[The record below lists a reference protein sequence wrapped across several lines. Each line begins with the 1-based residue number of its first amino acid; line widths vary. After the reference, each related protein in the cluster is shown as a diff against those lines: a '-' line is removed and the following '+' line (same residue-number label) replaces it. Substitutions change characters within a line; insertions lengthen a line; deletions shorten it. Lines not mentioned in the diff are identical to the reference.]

1 MSTLSQLDELR
12 RTDVLTAKQSLLSK
26 SIDDAMHALSNLETK
41 IEKKTN
47 TFDELSQTIEELEQ
61 ENEEYSGEPIQVPHY
76 SESSKKLEFFD
87 QLKVL
92 EGEADHYS
100 SQIKAHNQNI
110 ADLTTE
116 ISNTAQKHKR
126 LLAKIEQLKETLNT
140 ANDTLRERTGVKVQ
154 LQQKIKA
161 EDDEIEGLQKICE
174 QIREDAQKQADEMKD
189 ITPEAMQLL
198 ILQKDAL
205 VQEVRKAEEEK
216 QKLEI
221 KKKQKESKHAAKENL
236 SQKGLNK
243 DSSPLVW
250 MAERNALMIKIK
262 KARDE
267 LTQLATRS
275 KSALKSKQRTE
286 KKKEQLNFS
295 EADVKKAILL
305 EIQEVENADDSFI
318 DDAISTE
325 LNYQQELNQRM
336 AEIDQTTTQ
345 IHSFK
350 DNMME
355 LMQSQDEI
363 AASNDRLELLKQ
375 ELNELRSKL

>member
-1 MSTLSQLDELR
+1 MSTLDQLDELR

-41 IEKKTN
+41 IEKKNN
-47 TFDELSQTIEELEQ
+47 TFNDLNQTIEELEQ
-61 ENEEYSGEPIQVPHY
+61 ENDEYGGESIQVPHY
-76 SESSKKLEFFD
+76 SESTKKLEFFD

-92 EGEADHYS
+92 ESEADHYN
-100 SQIKAHNQNI
+100 SQIKAHTQNI
-110 ADLTTE
+110 TDLTTE
-116 ISNTAQKHKR
+116 VSNTAQKHKR
-126 LLAKIEQLKETLNT
+126 LLAKIEQLKEELNT
-140 ANDTLRERTGVKVQ
+140 ASDTLRERNGVKVE

-161 EDDEIEGLQKICE
+161 EDDEIEALQKLCE
-174 QIREDAQKQADEMKD
+174 QIREDAQKQAEEMKD

-216 QKLEI
+216 QKLET

-243 DSSPLVW
+243 NSSPLVW

-267 LTQLATRS
+267 LSQLATRS
-275 KSALKSKQRTE
+275 KSAIKSKQRTE
-286 KKKEQLNFS
+286 MKKEQLNFT

-305 EIQEVENADDSFI
+305 EIQEIENADDSFI
-318 DDAISTE
+318 EDAISTE
-325 LNYQQELNQRM
+325 LHYQDELNLRM
-336 AEIDQTTTQ
+336 SEIERTTSQ
-345 IHSFK
+345 IHEFK
-350 DNMME
+350 DNMMD

-363 AASNDRLELLKQ
+363 AASTERLELLKQ